1 MQLPVAGHP
10 VHRVDD
16 DRSRTIED
24 HALVDLNA
32 TWSSKAK
39 LKSSQLERALTLVSS
54 VRNEHGE
61 VLIGMFN
68 HDKSFNFAESFL
80 QNFACWLRVVRLDN
94 YVLFAMD
101 EEAQSEADRRGIR
114 SVRGD
119 LVLAEWLKRKDIK
132 LEKWSQFLRSK
143 PVLAYIVLEGALH
156 VNGVVWSDLDVVWF
170 RNPFTPLRKLLNGE
184 DAVFSSEGGELA
196 NTGVYYVNNTE
207 HSRKGLLSWV
217 EMCLRMLTQDDATHD
232 QELFNGNVL
241 HKTWLNVA
249 VMEQKYVKNGQHIR
263 DDSLSSY
270 APDDQQLAL
279 HCNMMWGVESKVNK
293 LKSLGLYLATDNTDG
308 HPDTIPVGQ
317 CIAPNETKPVPVPKP
332 AET

>member
-1 MQLPVAGHP
+1 
-10 VHRVDD
+10 
-16 DRSRTIED
+16 
-24 HALVDLNA
+24 
-32 TWSSKAK
+32 
-39 LKSSQLERALTLVSS
+39 
-54 VRNEHGE
+54 
-61 VLIGMFN
+61 MFN

-119 LVLAEWLKRKDIK
+119 LVLAEWLKRTDIK
-132 LEKWSQFLRSK
+132 LEKWSQFLRAK

-217 EMCLRMLTQDDATHD
+217 EMCLRMLTQDATHD

-249 VMEQKYVKNGQHIR
+249 VMEEKYVKNGQHIR

-308 HPDTIPVGQ
+308 PPDTIPVGQ